1 MDEYSGV
8 KPRRHALILKLIA
21 EQRIENQETLKAALQ
36 ASGIAATQA
45 TLSRDLRELGLVKL
59 ADPDGGSFYARPGDV
74 AGSTGPKPQLA
85 RLLQSLL
92 HSVDG
97 VGPFVVLRTAPGSA
111 GAVTAALDQ
120 AGWEEV
126 IGTIAG
132 DDTVL
137 VIARSE
143 KARRVVADRVR
154 GLTS

>member
-1 MDEYSGV
+1 M
-8 KPRRHALILKLIA
+8 KPRRQALILKLIS
-21 EQRIENQETLKAALQ
+21 EERLENQEALKGALLRH
-36 ASGIAATQA
+36 GVEATQA

-59 ADPDGGSFYARPGDV
+59 ADPAGGSFYARPGD
-74 AGSTGPKPQLA
+74 ATGAAGPKPQLA

-92 HSVDG
+92 HAVDG
-97 VGPFVVLRTAPGSA
+97 VGPFVVLRTAAGSA

-137 VIARSE
+137 VITRSE
-143 KARRVVADRVR
+143 KARKAVADRLRSVANA
-154 GLTS
+154 